1 MNESDKQNTKESHL
15 EDDSQL
21 DLEQQKLERFRQ
33 RLRILEAALY
43 VAGRPLDINELCSA
57 LGTRSKRKCQRLID
71 ALIKDYASRITSLEI
86 LQLKDQRYVLQLKA
100 DFTPLVKKLVNRP
113 LLSSGPLKT
122 LSYIAYRQPVSQKR
136 VIEVRGQHAYGHV
149 KTLKDMGL
157 IATERNGRS
166 FFLKT
171 TDYFADYFGLTQD
184 TASLKRDLKR
194 IFGEFAKE
202 QKQS

>member
-149 KTLKDMGL
+149 KTLKDMGYKNVINAGAYEEL
-157 IATERNGRS
+157 RKKEEKQKDLSIDFEKLTHPQI
-166 FFLKT
+166 
-171 TDYFADYFGLTQD
+171 FALPNTP
-184 TASLKRDLKR
+184 
-194 IFGEFAKE
+194 
-202 QKQS
+202 QSI

>member
-1 MNESDKQNTKESHL
+1 M
-15 EDDSQL
+15 
-21 DLEQQKLERFRQ
+21 
-33 RLRILEAALY
+33 
-43 VAGRPLDINELCSA
+43 
-57 LGTRSKRKCQRLID
+57 
-71 ALIKDYASRITSLEI
+71 
-86 LQLKDQRYVLQLKA
+86 
-100 DFTPLVKKLVNRP
+100 
-113 LLSSGPLKT
+113 
-122 LSYIAYRQPVSQKR
+122 
-136 VIEVRGQHAYGHV
+136 RGQHAYGHV